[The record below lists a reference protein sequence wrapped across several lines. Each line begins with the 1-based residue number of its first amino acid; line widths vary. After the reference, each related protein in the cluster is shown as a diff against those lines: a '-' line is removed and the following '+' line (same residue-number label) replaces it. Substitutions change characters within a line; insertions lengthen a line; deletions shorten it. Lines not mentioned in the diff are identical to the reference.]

1 MEVLVQ
7 TFVNGIMS
15 ALILILIATGLCL
28 IFGILHIVNFAHG
41 EFYMLGGFGVWW
53 FFDLHRIPIG
63 GPNAIGYILAMIL
76 TIIVVGVLGILVE
89 KFLFRPFH
97 GNLIGTMIV
106 ALGVMFILQA
116 GTLVSFGITDKAV
129 TSPFIGMSNF
139 GGISLSK
146 ERLAAI
152 ITSIVFILALYYLI
166 QWTSMGKALRAV
178 AQNREAARVHGINI
192 GRIFSI
198 TMGIS
203 CALAAAGGALIG
215 PIFYINPYMGAEP
228 IMKAFVA
235 IILGGMGS
243 LLGAVIGGFI
253 IGMTESFVSTYVG
266 AHFAMVVVFLV
277 MIGVLLVRPSGIFG
291 HAE

>member
-1 MEVLVQ
+1 MDVLVQ

-53 FFDLHRIPIG
+53 FFDLHSIPIG
-63 GPNAIGYILAMIL
+63 GPDIVRYILAMIL
-76 TIIVVGVLGILVE
+76 TIIVVGLLGILVE

-106 ALGVMFILQA
+106 ALGLMFILQA
-116 GTLVSFGITDKAV
+116 GTLVSFGVTDKAV
-129 TSPFIGMSNF
+129 VSPFIGMSNF

-152 ITSIVFILALYYLI
+152 ICSIVFILALYYFI
-166 QWTSMGKALRAV
+166 QWTRVGKALRAV
-178 AQNREAARVHGINI
+178 AQNMEAARVHGINI

-198 TMGIS
+198 TMGVS

-243 LLGAVIGGFI
+243 LIGAVIGGFI

-266 AHFAMVVVFLV
+266 AHCAMVVVFLI
-277 MIGVLLVRPSGIFG
+277 MIGVLLVKPTGLFG

>member
-1 MEVLVQ
+1 MDVLVQ
-7 TFVNGIMS
+7 TFANGIMS

-53 FFDLHRIPIG
+53 FFDLHSIPIG
-63 GPNAIGYILAMIL
+63 GPDTLRYILAMIL
-76 TIIVVGVLGILVE
+76 TIIVVALLGILVE

-106 ALGVMFILQA
+106 AIGMMFILQA
-116 GTLVSFGITDKAV
+116 GTLVSFGVTDKAV
-129 TSPFIGMSNF
+129 TSPFIGMSDF

-152 ITSIVFILALYYLI
+152 ISSIVFILALYYFI
-166 QWTSMGKALRAV
+166 QWTRMGKALRAV
-178 AQNREAARVHGINI
+178 AQNMEAARVHGINI
-192 GRIFSI
+192 DRIFSI

-243 LLGAVIGGFI
+243 LMGAVIGGFI

-266 AHFAMVVVFLV
+266 AHFAMVVVFSI
-277 MIGVLLVRPSGIFG
+277 MIGVLLVRPTGIFG